1 MEVVVWEVKVN
12 GLKKFIPIQDTK
24 SKSYKI
30 LKLEDVKRTA
40 GTQDNLNLILKKLKV
55 NTNSFHPYESLVGV
69 IINSIHI
76 E

>member
-1 MEVVVWEVKVN
+1 MEVVVWEVKLN

-30 LKLEDVKRTA
+30 LKLED
-40 GTQDNLNLILKKLKV
+40 NLNLIHKKLKEY
-55 NTNSFHPYESLVGV
+55 TNSFHPYESLVGV

>member
-30 LKLEDVKRTA
+30 LKLED
-40 GTQDNLNLILKKLKV
+40 NLNLILKKLKV